1 MPDSLKDTLYI
12 VTALF
17 STAVLFYVQANFLQ
31 TRPTTDSPDSPA
43 SFFRLDQIAS
53 HRRLA
58 NLSYLFSIPFALLFL
73 FTDLKAGD
81 FVDAV
86 KKLFSTYIVSLISD
100 ENLQRATTNALEHL
114 PPFLNPLFILGVSLL
129 LFAPYIRAPLLLL
142 RSLILKTTGLESR
155 ADRIAL
161 ESAQDILSEFN
172 FKKAEERLA
181 DVFRSRVP
189 LPDTLSGADEKI
201 IIAYQIL
208 YFSRNTVPEIGLAL
222 AVNKTLENIGV
233 SPINTRLPDLK
244 FWHLAAAATFYLV
257 LCGLYILVVPT
268 APDWAHHALLG
279 ALLQPISL
287 TQAFFRPIEWPN
299 AETVLI
305 SIVQRSL
312 SFIMPLAIGMFL
324 YTMHSNTG
332 SNSDTRI
339 QTFGRVFVVQFF
351 SAFIVNLIFEIY
363 FVSQR
368 YLGQLK
374 AVPISLGD
382 VKIWE
387 DIFAPSLAPGVALLT
402 WILCSRLRHKWL
414 AYLILCLIVG
424 SWFYFSQ
431 YLYELLAIY
440 TCTGNN
446 CVWRGYYWHQFLL
459 GVFLMFS
466 YFVAALAASDV
477 LLAPIEP
484 GYPQRENAK
493 RHKRLAP
500 ST

>member
-12 VTALF
+12 ATALF
-17 STAVLFYVQANFLQ
+17 STVVLFYIQATFLQ
-31 TRPTTDSPDSPA
+31 SRPTTDTPDSPA

-81 FVDAV
+81 FIAAV
-86 KKLFSTYIVSLISD
+86 KKLLSTYIVSFISD
-100 ENLQRATTNALEHL
+100 QNLQRAVTDTLQHL
-114 PPFLNPLFILGVSLL
+114 PPFLNPLFILAASLL

-142 RSLILKTTGLESR
+142 RSLILKTIGLEAR

-161 ESAQDILSEFN
+161 RSAQDILSEYN
-172 FKKAEERLA
+172 FQKAEERLA
-181 DVFRSRVP
+181 NAFKSRVP
-189 LPDTLSGADEKI
+189 LPDALSGVDEKTV
-201 IIAYQIL
+201 IAYQVL
-208 YFSRNTVPEIGLAL
+208 YFSRNAVPEIGLAL
-222 AVNKTLENIGV
+222 AVNKTLETIGV
-233 SPINTRLPDLK
+233 SPKNTRLPDLK

-257 LCGLYILVVPT
+257 LCSLYILIVPT
-268 APDWAHHALLG
+268 APDWAHDALLR

-287 TQAFFRPIEWPN
+287 AQSFFQPIEWPN
-299 AETVLI
+299 TETVLI
-305 SIVQRSL
+305 SIVQRTL
-312 SFIMPLAIGMFL
+312 SFVIPLAVGMFL

-339 QTFGRVFVVQFF
+339 QTFGRVFAVQFF
-351 SAFIVNLIFEIY
+351 SAFSVNLVFEIY

-368 YLGQLK
+368 YLGQLE
-374 AVPISLGD
+374 AVRISLGD
-382 VKIWE
+382 AKIWE
-387 DIFAPSLAPGVALLT
+387 DIFAPSLAPGAALLA
-402 WILCSRLRHKWL
+402 WILCSRLKYKWL
-414 AYLILCLIVG
+414 VYLILCLIVG
-424 SWFYFSQ
+424 SWFCFSQ
-431 YLYELLAIY
+431 YLYEFLAIH
-440 TCTGNN
+440 TCTDNN

-484 GYPQRENAK
+484 EHPGAEKPK
-493 RHKRLAP
+493 GHKKLAL